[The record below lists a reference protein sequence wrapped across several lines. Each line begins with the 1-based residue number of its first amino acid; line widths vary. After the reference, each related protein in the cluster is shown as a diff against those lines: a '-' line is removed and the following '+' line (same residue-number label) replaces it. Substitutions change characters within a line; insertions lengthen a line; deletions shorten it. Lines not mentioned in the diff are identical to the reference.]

1 MTGPL
6 PDRDPA
12 LRRVRERL
20 EPLRGLAD
28 GVVARERSGDDH
40 ILVLKRGD
48 QVLMY
53 FGTPRDDG
61 RGMDFSGIMSRVA
74 IGDPMY
80 LLGLYTRVMM
90 LALAWCPQPR
100 DVCVVGF
107 GGGRIPMVLRHHVP
121 GVVVHGSESEPA
133 VARLAQQ
140 YFGIEED
147 DRLTVAVED
156 GREYLASRPA
166 TYDVIA
172 VDCFGSVGS
181 HPYHLST
188 AEFYAL
194 CRSRL
199 RPGGVVT
206 TNLSVVDPLLSAKIA
221 TFAAGFQSAYLYD
234 AGGACVLF
242 GSADQAPDPAALR
255 RAAWAAER
263 RYGFSFPMAEYAVG
277 LAPVAPDP
285 GVPPLSDRPD

>member
-6 PDRDPA
+6 PDRDAA
-12 LRRVRERL
+12 LRRVRQRL

-28 GVVARERSGDDH
+28 GVVARDRSGDDH

-61 RGMDFSGIMSRVA
+61 RGMDFSGVMSRVA

-121 GVVVHGSESEPA
+121 GVVVHGTESEPA

-140 YFGIEED
+140 FFGIEVD

-156 GREYLASRPA
+156 GREYLARRAA

-172 VDCFGSVGS
+172 VDCFGSAGR

-188 AEFYAL
+188 REFYAL

-206 TNLSVVDPLLSAKIA
+206 TNLSVVDPLLGAKVA
-221 TFAAGFQSAYLYD
+221 TFAAAFRSAWAYD

-242 GSADQAPDPAALR
+242 GSADQTPTAETLR
-255 RAAWAAER
+255 RAAREAER
-263 RYGFSFPMAEYAVG
+263 RYGFSFPMAEYATG
-277 LAPVAPDP
+277 LAPLSPDP
-285 GVPPLSDRPD
+285 DVATLTDRAD